1 MSLQGL
7 RGRNGQPS
15 PLFGDAG
22 VSPRLNPLYE
32 IDVSG
37 MPCGVPLITVIKLKE
52 RFISANLFDLAD
64 KYVSMELSASRHT
77 AHNRRLSKMAVG
89 KETQTLWKL

>member
-1 MSLQGL
+1 MNVQGL

-37 MPCGVPLITVIKLKE
+37 MPCGVPLLTK
-52 RFISANLFDLAD
+52 
-64 KYVSMELSASRHT
+64 
-77 AHNRRLSKMAVG
+77 
-89 KETQTLWKL
+89 